1 MAQSAGPAL
10 DFERFFELST
20 DFLFVLD
27 RDARLRR
34 INSAFR
40 DIIGDP
46 EGEVEHRD
54 FPELLHTDDRESAR
68 SELQRL
74 LKAGGA
80 ARLEASLLDRS
91 QRFRTVSF
99 TLHASAGEASVY
111 GAGRELTLGPGA
123 DAAAWRSAALL
134 QKIQST
140 AKVGGWELDCRTL
153 ELLWTEEVYRIHELP
168 LGQKPS
174 LENAIEYYAP
184 ESVPLIRS
192 AVEACMQRGE
202 PYDLELQ
209 LITGKGRRVWVRA
222 AGGALWE
229 QGKVA
234 RIYGCFQDIEEVKR
248 RELDLAEKLAI
259 IEQQRTAIQSM
270 STPIIRVWDE
280 VLALPVVGNLD
291 SARAQ
296 DMTQHLLD
304 EVARS
309 NATHVIL
316 DLTGVETVDEATA
329 DHLVR
334 IVRAIRLLGAK
345 SIVTGI
351 RPQVAQLFVTLGA
364 GLAGTTTLSNL
375 RDAIKV
381 CMRASAQVPPA
392 AMSR

>member
-1 MAQSAGPAL
+1 MAQSVGTAL
-10 DFERFFELST
+10 DFERFFELSS
-20 DFLFVLD
+20 DLLFVLD
-27 RDARLRR
+27 SDARLRR
-34 INSAFR
+34 INAAFR
-40 DIIGDP
+40 DIIGAA
-46 EGEVEHRD
+46 EGDIEHRD
-54 FPELLHTDDRESAR
+54 FADLLHTDDREPAR

-74 LKAGGA
+74 LKAGGT
-80 ARLEASLLDRS
+80 ARLDASLRDRS
-91 QRFRTVSF
+91 QGLRTVSF

-111 GAGRELTLGPGA
+111 GAGRELTLEPGA

-153 ELLWTEEVYRIHELP
+153 EMLWTEEVYRIHELP

-174 LENAIEYYAP
+174 LQEGIQYYAP
-184 ESVPLIRS
+184 ECVPLIRS

-209 LITGKGRRVWVRA
+209 IITGKGRRVWVRA

-334 IVRAIRLLGAK
+334 IVSAIRLLGAK

-381 CMRASAQVPPA
+381 CMRASAQTLA
-392 AMSR
+392 

>member
-1 MAQSAGPAL
+1 MAQSVGSAL
-10 DFERFFELST
+10 DFERFFELSS
-20 DFLFVLD
+20 DLLFVLD

-34 INSAFR
+34 FNDSFR
-40 DIIGDP
+40 DLIGDL
-46 EGEVEHRD
+46 EGEVGHRS
-54 FPELLHTDDRESAR
+54 FLELLHRDDREPAT

-74 LKAGGA
+74 LEAGGT
-80 ARLEASLLDRS
+80 ARLEAGLRDRS

-111 GAGRELTLGPGA
+111 GAGRELTLGPGM
-123 DAAAWRSAALL
+123 DATAWRSAALL

-140 AKVGGWELDCRTL
+140 AKVGGWELDCRTM

-168 LGQKPS
+168 LGQTPS
-174 LENAIEYYAP
+174 LEDAIKYYAP
-184 ESVPLIRS
+184 ESVPVIRS
-192 AVEACMQRGE
+192 AVEACIKRGE

-209 LITGKGRRVWVRA
+209 FITAKGRRVWVRA
-222 AGGALWE
+222 AGGAISE
-229 QGKVA
+229 QGKVT

-291 SARAQ
+291 ATRAQ

-351 RPQVAQLFVTLGA
+351 RPQVAQLFVALGA

-381 CMRASAQVPPA
+381 CMRASAQVPPE
-392 AMSR
+392 AMNR

>member
-10 DFERFFELST
+10 DFERFFDLSS
-20 DFLFVLD
+20 DLLFVLD
-27 RDARLRR
+27 RDARLLR
-34 INSAFR
+34 INAAFR
-40 DIIGDP
+40 DVIGDP

-54 FPELLHTDDRESAR
+54 FPDLLHTDDREPAR

-74 LKAGGA
+74 LKAGGTT
-80 ARLEASLLDRS
+80 RLEASLRDRS

-99 TLHASAGEASVY
+99 TLHASAGAASVY

-153 ELLWTEEVYRIHELP
+153 EMLWTEEVYRIHELP
-168 LGQKPS
+168 LGQKPT
-174 LENAIEYYAP
+174 LQDGIQYYAP
-184 ESVPLIRS
+184 ECVPLIRS

-209 LITGKGRRVWVRA
+209 LITGKGRRIWVRA

-334 IVRAIRLLGAK
+334 IVSAIRLLGAK
-345 SIVTGI
+345 TIVTGI

-381 CMRASAQVPPA
+381 CMRASAQVPPD